1 MVRVDKQLEGDVL
14 LHAVPVRIRRVDR
27 APIRD
32 GMQAISVAAPATLHD
47 EWAAEW
53 LPLGKY
59 ELEATLPSGELVMD
73 EAELAD
79 GRDERV
85 VLRGSGS
92 ANEWRSWSHFS
103 GVRDASPTGMAARGL
118 KTLAGRAPPD
128 CAMSVGTLARPRGRP
143 EDFAADDWAG
153 WHSFL
158 LQRWEART
166 GARRHDVELE
176 LRAPGPDLHVHT
188 VRDGPGDPIL
198 ISVQGHPEH
207 ITAQDVGRTRNFLAV
222 TTARGTRLVSL
233 PWPWFRGEHSMR
245 GSPEFLRVLVS
256 ETDHE
261 LLCDATIRDEHLGG
275 LLAYLNAGRTGVAG
289 ELLKLARGALF
300 DKYNNPLGAAA
311 GGYVLLSTVD
321 SDQLGD
327 WPHWLENLAENFPHL
342 ADGAI
347 LRVKWLLDRGGSA
360 DLPEARRRL
369 REAYDRG
376 VPFFTAGVAWLMEG
390 LARVADGEDEFSMM
404 LRTVRAVAPSVDL
417 ARGLTSFS
425 LPALDLGGEGDLDR
439 AQAAPTLEYSDMKA
453 VMA

>member
-1 MVRVDKQLEGDVL
+1 
-14 LHAVPVRIRRVDR
+14 
-27 APIRD
+27 
-32 GMQAISVAAPATLHD
+32 
-47 EWAAEW
+47 
-53 LPLGKY
+53 
-59 ELEATLPSGELVMD
+59 
-73 EAELAD
+73 
-79 GRDERV
+79 
-85 VLRGSGS
+85 
-92 ANEWRSWSHFS
+92 
-103 GVRDASPTGMAARGL
+103 
-118 KTLAGRAPPD
+118 
-128 CAMSVGTLARPRGRP
+128 
-143 EDFAADDWAG
+143 
-153 WHSFL
+153 
-158 LQRWEART
+158 
-166 GARRHDVELE
+166 
-176 LRAPGPDLHVHT
+176 
-188 VRDGPGDPIL
+188 
-198 ISVQGHPEH
+198 
-207 ITAQDVGRTRNFLAV
+207 
-222 TTARGTRLVSL
+222 
-233 PWPWFRGEHSMR
+233 MR

-417 ARGLTSFS
+417 ARGLLHADFDH
-425 LPALDLGGEGDLDR
+425 LGGVVPLIDRRGNVQPLVALQADELAAERFGQHLGDLGLADTGLALEEQRALH
-439 AQAAPTLEYSDMKA
+439 AQAQEQHGGKRPVGDIAG
-453 VMA
+453 V